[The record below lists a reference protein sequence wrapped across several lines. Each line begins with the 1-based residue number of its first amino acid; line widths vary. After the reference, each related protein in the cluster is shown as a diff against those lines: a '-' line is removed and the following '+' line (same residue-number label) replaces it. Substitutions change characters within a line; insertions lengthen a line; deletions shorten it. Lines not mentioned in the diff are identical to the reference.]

1 MSDVKWIKITT
12 DIFDDEKILLIESL
26 PEADSL
32 IVIWFKLLCLAGKMN
47 NSGVFMLNDKIAY
60 TEKMLATIFR
70 RKEATVKLALETF
83 EQFGMVEVVDN
94 VITIPNWGKHQSL
107 DQLENKKEYQREYM
121 REYREKQKKLT
132 CKTNS
137 KTNSKANVSS
147 LEGDKEKDIEE
158 EREREGEGD
167 KIRESTSYQ
176 LIADMYNDTCVSFP
190 RLTTLSD
197 ARKKAIKARLKTYS
211 VEDFQRLFD
220 KAEGST
226 FLKGGNDRNWSATFD
241 WLIKDTNMAKVLDG
255 NYDNKTSPAPPRKN
269 DAAQELDDY
278 YKMIAD
284 WVESKESG
292 GDST

>member
-220 KAEGST
+220 KAEASS

-255 NYDNKTSPAPPRKN
+255 NYDNKSQPTPRKN